1 MIKKITVNATITHND
16 NVNSHD
22 DVGIA
27 ILTVQAA
34 LSSSYSNAL
43 KDNVVVLTGI
53 DSQTRELAIK

>member
-27 ILTVQAA
+27 TQTVQAA

-43 KDNVVVLTGI
+43 KG
-53 DSQTRELAIK
+53 K